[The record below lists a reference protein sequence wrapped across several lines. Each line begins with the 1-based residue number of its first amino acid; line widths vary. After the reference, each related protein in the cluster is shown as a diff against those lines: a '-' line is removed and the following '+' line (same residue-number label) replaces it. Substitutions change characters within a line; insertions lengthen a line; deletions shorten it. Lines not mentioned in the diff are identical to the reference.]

1 MTSKVNQAQA
11 HSLADV
17 AVAAQYNSFVSDVH
31 SSIKRDA
38 QAGRYEKTVDIS
50 RHPTRKFDLVRYFTM
65 FGFEVTITSGN
76 RVVIKW

>member
-11 HSLADV
+11 HSIADS
-17 AVAAQYNSFVSDVH
+17 AVAAQYTSFVSDLH
-31 SSIKRDA
+31 NSIKRDA

-50 RHPTRKFDLVRYFTM
+50 RYPTRKFDLVRYFTM
-65 FGFEVTITSGN
+65 FGFEVTISSNN